1 MHSLSLTLYAVDKIK
16 KDLIHKAKVKKAY
29 KKIKQKE
36 FGPAKDNGDDAA
48 TEQEQMHPTRK
59 LMIKDEDKAQEGVTP
74 TGKEASG
81 DGQRRRTRRPGYYDK
96 QLAKADE
103 RSKEADQRRQEW
115 EQRQAER
122 AEKIAEREKYK
133 RAMAKTVGRDGKK
146 KLGRESGL
154 LLDKVKKM
162 MAQGK

>member
-1 MHSLSLTLYAVDKIK
+1 M
-16 KDLIHKAKVKKAY
+16 KKAY
-29 KKIKQKE
+29 KKIKEREFKSTSEDTKE
-36 FGPAKDNGDDAA
+36 AGDDDKDAA
-48 TEQEQMHPTRK
+48 AEQMHPTRQ

-74 TGKEASG
+74 TGKEVSG

-96 QLAKADE
+96 QLAKAEE
-103 RSKEADQRRQEW
+103 RSKEADERRQEW
-115 EQRQAER
+115 ERRQAER